1 MVNASELSS
10 GVCCHLFVLEL
21 VLLLLPSHP
30 VICNTTFC
38 KLRYIHHPIAG
49 AGDTV
54 CCYNAAG

>member
-21 VLLLLPSHP
+21 VLLLPSHP

-49 AGDTV
+49 DSV